1 MKTAFI
7 LYFSI
12 LSLMANSQISI
23 LKKASSFHKKRTI
36 LTTTFNTTT
45 FSSSFIALKSVWYAD
60 YEKTP
65 LHSFDDSKNW
75 MQMDKVGHLY
85 SCYHFNEVVSKTY
98 QWSGLNNKKSALI
111 GGAYAWTY
119 QFAIE
124 LLDGQSS
131 GWGFSWSDLTANT
144 LGSALYI
151 GQEYAFEKQIFKLK
165 FSYQDSEFAQ
175 YRPNTLGSNLQE
187 KVLKDYNAQTYWLS
201 FSPFAWSKKEKA
213 PKWLNLAF
221 GYSVDGKLI
230 GDQDFFTSVD
240 GLKTF
245 KAKREFI
252 LSLDIDVKN
261 LPIKKK
267 WLKAALTPFNVIKIP
282 LPALVWRGNV
292 LYGEPFYF

>member
-1 MKTAFI
+1 MKKLISFTFLI
-7 LYFSI
+7 CVVNIYSQLSI
-12 LSLMANSQISI
+12 F
-23 LKKASSFHKKRTI
+23 KKADSPRKKRTI
-36 LTTTFNTTT
+36 LTTVFNTST
-45 FSSSFIALKSVWYAD
+45 FSSSFLALKSVWYAD

-85 SCYHFNEVVSKTY
+85 SCYHFNEVVAKTY

-151 GQEYAFEKQIFKLK
+151 GQEYGFEKQIFKLK

-187 KVLKDYNAQTYWLS
+187 RILKDYNAQTYWLS
-201 FSPFAWSKKEKA
+201 FSPFAWSKNNKA
-213 PKWLNLAF
+213 PKWINLAL

-230 GDQDFFTSVD
+230 GDKDIFISAD
-240 GLKTF
+240 GLKSF
-245 KAKREFI
+245 QAKREFI

-267 WLKAALTPFNVIKIP
+267 WLKAVLTPFNVIKIP
-282 LPALVWRGNV
+282 FPALVWRGNV
-292 LYGEPFYF
+292 LYGKPFYQ